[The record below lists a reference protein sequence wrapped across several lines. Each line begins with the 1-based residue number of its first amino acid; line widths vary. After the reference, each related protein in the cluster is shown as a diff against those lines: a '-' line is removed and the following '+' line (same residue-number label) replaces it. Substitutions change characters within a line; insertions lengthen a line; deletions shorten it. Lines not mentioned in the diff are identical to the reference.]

1 MIKYF
6 IIFSIFVS
14 GCSFRLSDESWVTHC
29 LEDGAPVVF
38 KDHNVINSGLNPIS
52 GGGSREGE
60 VWRVT
65 VCPTS
70 AGLMTHWLML
80 YPDGRLITSL
90 DDDPGRTKINFM
102 TSEVERRSLFS
113 QRAMLNNARIDLLDK
128 RDSGALFA
136 AINSLSTSR
145 VFRTTTTIGRWDM
158 HGGLLRL
165 NIMDRYR
172 IDGELPGP
180 WWQERTGVSQ
190 LVFRKEKSCWVL
202 SQRESKTVWY
212 PPGEW
217 WSRIINSD
225 YPCLLSLRNSE
236 VIAVK
241 IDNFIPCS
249 LPDTW
254 KW

>member
-1 MIKYF
+1 
-6 IIFSIFVS
+6 
-14 GCSFRLSDESWVTHC
+14 VTHC
-29 LEDGAPVVF
+29 LEAGTPVVF
-38 KDHNVINSGLNPIS
+38 KDHNVINTGLNPNS
-52 GGGSREGE
+52 GSGNLEGE
-60 VWRVT
+60 VWKIT
-65 VCPTS
+65 VAS
-70 AGLMTHWLML
+70 ASTGLMTHWLIL

-90 DDDPGRTKINFM
+90 DDDPERTKINFM
-102 TSEVERRSLFS
+102 TSEVERRNLFS
-113 QRAMLNNARIDLLDK
+113 QRAILNNARIDLLTR

-136 AINSLSTSR
+136 AINSSSTGR
-145 VFRTTTTIGRWDM
+145 VFRAITPIGKWDM
-158 HGGLLRL
+158 HDGLLRL

-212 PPGEW
+212 PSGEW
-217 WSRIINSD
+217 QSRIINSD
-225 YPCLLSLRNSE
+225 YPCLLSIRNSE

-241 IDNFIPCS
+241 IDNFIPHS
-249 LPDTW
+249 LPDNW